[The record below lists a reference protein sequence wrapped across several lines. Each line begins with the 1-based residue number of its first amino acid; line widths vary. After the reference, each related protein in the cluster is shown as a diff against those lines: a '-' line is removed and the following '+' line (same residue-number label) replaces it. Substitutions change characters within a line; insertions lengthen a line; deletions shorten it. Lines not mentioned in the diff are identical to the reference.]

1 MSSRGW
7 RRHRRKAAGAAVLLL
22 GLALFAWRP
31 PSPLEVVQEYVR
43 QSYAGNYRSVYPL
56 LSARD
61 RAGLDAGEYALQQGA
76 LKGGSLQLAG
86 ELAGSIRFSEVEVE
100 GSGSRL
106 VVRVSV
112 SVPDGNHPEVREILF
127 GGGQR
132 ADLSPQELDRRR
144 AALRAMAR
152 EGFPRWIESRETFIL
167 VREGLWWRIREGLDE
182 GVAVHLEAGVA
193 GGLPVEFEPLTDLVR
208 VDPGGMARAA
218 FRLRNAGTSRLEVK
232 ARERILPGPQALV
245 SVQCFCSLKIE
256 LGPGEEK
263 ELPVAFYLPPESTT
277 GEIRL
282 SYLLYPAAALPAAWP
297 GGQHLPPAAQP

>member
-1 MSSRGW
+1 MSLRGW
-7 RRHRRKAAGAAVLLL
+7 RRHRWKAAGAAALLL
-22 GLALFAWRP
+22 GLALFAWRL

-43 QSYAGNYRSVYPL
+43 QSYAGNYRAVYPL

-76 LKGGSLQLAG
+76 LKGGSLQLAR
-86 ELAGSIRFSEVEVE
+86 ELAASIRFSEVEVE

-106 VVRVSV
+106 VLRVKV
-112 SVPDGNHPEVREILF
+112 SVPDGNHPAVREILF
-127 GGGQR
+127 HSGR
-132 ADLSPQELDRRR
+132 AGDFSPQELERRQ
-144 AALRAMAR
+144 AALRRMAG
-152 EGFPRWIESRETFIL
+152 EGFPGWLESRETFIL

-182 GVAVHLEAGVA
+182 GVAVRLEAGVA

-218 FRLRNAGTSRLEVK
+218 FRLRNTGTERLEVK

-263 ELPVAFYLPPESTT
+263 ELPVAFYLPPDSTA

-282 SYLLYPAAALPAAWP
+282 SYVLYPAAAFPAAWP
-297 GGQHLPPAAQP
+297 GGDHPPRAAQP